1 MVDSHALAEA
11 LDQGK
16 LFAAGVDVVDG
27 EPNVKADHPLVKQPR
42 CVVLPHV
49 GSATWDSREGMA
61 SLCES
66 NRDFSPDRDR
76 DVSLNVR
83 AN

>member
-1 MVDSHALAEA
+1 MVDSHALADA

-42 CVVLPHV
+42 CIVLPHV

-61 SLCES
+61 LLCES
-66 NRDFSPDRDR
+66 SRNF
-76 DVSLNVR
+76 
-83 AN
+83 

>member
-1 MVDSHALAEA
+1 VVDSHALAEA

-61 SLCES
+61 LLCES
-66 NRDFSPDRDR
+66 SRDFQPDRDR
-76 DVSLNVR
+76 NVSLIVR